1 MLSVRRSQARA
12 NLRSPASTER
22 QLIVRLLS
30 GELEPVM
37 VLEEEVI
44 RVPLKP
50 LQELGLSQAC
60 WLVRPPISNAA
71 SPLALGDAGT

>member
-1 MLSVRRSQARA
+1 
-12 NLRSPASTER
+12 
-22 QLIVRLLS
+22 
-30 GELEPVM
+30 M

-50 LQELGLSQAC
+50 LKELGLSQAC